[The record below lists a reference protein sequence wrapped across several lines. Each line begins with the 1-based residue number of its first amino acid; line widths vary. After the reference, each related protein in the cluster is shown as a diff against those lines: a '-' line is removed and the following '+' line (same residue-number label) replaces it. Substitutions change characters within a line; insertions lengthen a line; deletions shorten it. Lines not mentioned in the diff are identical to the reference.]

1 MFTTTASSLCLR
13 ASIEVVTSGIIFEI
27 LPQKEIPSAHDT
39 ALTER
44 KALHGPGRY
53 ERVQE

>member
-1 MFTTTASSLCLR
+1 LCLR
-13 ASIEVVTSGIIFEI
+13 VSIEVVTLGIVFEFY
-27 LPQKEIPSAHDT
+27 PQKEIPSAHDT